1 MRDRAGP
8 KGSGVDFLA
17 NYTGARCP
25 VCNKRFVDNDDIVVC
40 PVCGAPHHRE
50 CYSRLG
56 HCALAELHIDGHT
69 WQPPERE
76 ENAQEPDAAVCPACG
91 AKNPAT
97 GIFCQKCGAPLSR
110 QSAPDFGGQ
119 APFGQTPFGA
129 QAPFGRPGG
138 PQANPYTSAFGGLDP
153 AEEIEGV
160 SARDIALYV
169 GENSQYFLP
178 RFKQIAGRSGFT
190 INFCALFFNFF
201 YFFYRKMYG
210 IGAILLG
217 LLAASQIPT
226 LFVLPETIRFV
237 LSHMEDILNGFNVFN
252 LFAPTEHLWA
262 YSAMY
267 YMRFVLLAAGI
278 VFACFANR
286 LYMRHVLKNVRKIHA
301 RYEQSPGGFNDNRY
315 TQALAHYGR
324 TNRAIVVIAAVGC
337 VVVYFGV
344 YMVMMMAMMQ

>member
-1 MRDRAGP
+1 MAG
-8 KGSGVDFLA
+8 
-17 NYTGARCP
+17 R
-25 VCNKRFVDNDDIVVC
+25 R
-40 PVCGAPHHRE
+40 HWER
-50 CYSRLG
+50 SR
-56 HCALAELHIDGHT
+56 
-69 WQPPERE
+69 R
-76 ENAQEPDAAVCPACG
+76 
-91 AKNPAT
+91 
-97 GIFCQKCGAPLSR
+97 
-110 QSAPDFGGQ
+110 SA
-119 APFGQTPFGA
+119 
-129 QAPFGRPGG
+129 GRPGG

-190 INFCALFFNFF
+190 INFSALFFNFF

-210 IGAILLG
+210 IGAVLLG

-252 LFAPTEHLWA
+252 LFVPTEHLWA

-267 YMRFVLLAAGI
+267 YMRFVLLAVGI

-301 RYEQSPGGFNDNRY
+301 RYEQSPSGFNDNRY

-324 TNRAIVVIAAVGC
+324 TNRVIVIIAAVGC
-337 VVVYFGV
+337 VVAYFGV

>member
-1 MRDRAGP
+1 
-8 KGSGVDFLA
+8 
-17 NYTGARCP
+17 
-25 VCNKRFVDNDDIVVC
+25 
-40 PVCGAPHHRE
+40 
-50 CYSRLG
+50 
-56 HCALAELHIDGHT
+56 
-69 WQPPERE
+69 
-76 ENAQEPDAAVCPACG
+76 
-91 AKNPAT
+91 
-97 GIFCQKCGAPLSR
+97 
-110 QSAPDFGGQ
+110 
-119 APFGQTPFGA
+119 
-129 QAPFGRPGG
+129 
-138 PQANPYTSAFGGLDP
+138 
-153 AEEIEGV
+153 
-160 SARDIALYV
+160 
-169 GENSQYFLP
+169 
-178 RFKQIAGRSGFT
+178 
-190 INFCALFFNFF
+190 
-201 YFFYRKMYG
+201 MYG